1 MEKERKAQR
10 KSLEGVCV
18 FVCVGGMGV
27 GVRLIY
33 STLIGPNTPRW
44 FMCISDTR
52 VSECVLCLPVY
63 VRK

>member
-33 STLIGPNTPRW
+33 STLIGPNTPR
-44 FMCISDTR
+44 
-52 VSECVLCLPVY
+52 
-63 VRK
+63 